1 MNREMRLRQLILL
14 LLLGVAA
21 CMSTAKTT
29 SVSVGVALPGPWGS
43 GTVIEGP
50 VVVGFPW

>member
-1 MNREMRLRQLILL
+1 MTGAIRPRQLILL
-14 LLLGVAA
+14 LLIGLAA
-21 CMSTAKTT
+21 CLSTANVT

-43 GTVIEGP
+43 DAVVEGP